1 MESKLYNFCLFEKY
15 LILYSYKSNIQFM
28 DLSSKKLSSEKIKNI
43 SKKEIEVQSLYTIYS
58 TDIPSIENETLFLTN
73 ILLSIYISNRINIYF
88 IKIYFP

>member
-1 MESKLYNFCLFEKY
+1 LFEKY